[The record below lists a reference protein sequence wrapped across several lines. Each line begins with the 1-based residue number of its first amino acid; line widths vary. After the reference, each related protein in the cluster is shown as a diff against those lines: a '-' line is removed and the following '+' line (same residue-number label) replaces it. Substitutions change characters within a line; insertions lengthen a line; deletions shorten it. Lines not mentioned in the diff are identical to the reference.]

1 MIGTRSG
8 RIQRLPVSDWASDE
22 SDQVLVRR
30 WQQGDLS
37 AASIVIQRYER
48 LVYASTLR
56 IVREP
61 AFAEDLSQE
70 AFLRAHERIAD
81 LRTPSRFAPWVRRIS
96 VRLALDAL
104 RRDQPELLS
113 NEEPDPT
120 SRPEDVVE
128 IRDAVDGLLADL
140 NALPSGQRAA
150 VILRDV
156 EDFSIAEAATLLGV
170 SEAAFK
176 MRLSRARA
184 SLRARRDS
192 PEGRTP

>member
-8 RIQRLPVSDWASDE
+8 RVQRRPVSEWASDE

-30 WQQGDLS
+30 WQHGNLA

-48 LVYASTLR
+48 MVYASVLR
-56 IVREP
+56 IVRQP
-61 AFAEDLSQE
+61 ALAEDLAQD

-81 LRTPSRFAPWVRRIS
+81 LQTASRFAPWVRRIS

-104 RRDQPELLS
+104 RRDQPEMLS
-113 NEEPDPT
+113 DEEPDRASLPD
-120 SRPEDVVE
+120 EVVQ

-140 NALPSGQRAA
+140 NALPPAQRAA

-156 EDFSIAEAATLLGV
+156 EDFPIAEAASLLGV
-170 SEAAFK
+170 SEGAFK

-192 PEGRTP
+192 LEGRTG